1 MVVSAS
7 TNQVWTKIT
16 VRSYVWSFAIQI
28 QNQAVCIDSL
38 IFSKNLQEDHAT
50 ILVCDDYDFNPVL
63 TGIASF
69 GPLFCGISSMP
80 GVFTNIAQHYKW
92 INETI
97 ATDIPP
103 EAGCYSSCSHS
114 LDKKK

>member
-1 MVVSAS
+1 M
-7 TNQVWTKIT
+7 T
-16 VRSYVWSFAIQI
+16 VY
-28 QNQAVCIDSL
+28 L

-97 ATDIPP
+97 ATDIPRP
-103 EAGCYSSCSHS
+103 DGCETSSC
-114 LDKKK
+114 